1 MRVGFCCKYIGDD
14 ECNMRSTTVAWL
26 NRQTMRDAEI
36 RMRELMHHN
45 LAAIEKLIIN
55 VGSGQK
61 ITRMVRLG
69 SDILPMYT
77 HEIWGKFWQ
86 KPDIQTVLQER
97 FSSIGQLARD
107 LDVRLSFHPGQF
119 TVLASD
125 KPDVVERSIAEF
137 EYHCDMIRWMGYGQK
152 FQDFKC
158 NVHISGAQGAQG
170 IINVLPRLSA
180 EARNVISIENDEISW
195 GIDES
200 LKLVDHCA
208 LVLDIHH
215 HWVKDAEFIQPD
227 DPRVQMIIDSWRG
240 ERPVIHFSS
249 PRENILLGYDQDT
262 LPDHDRLI
270 KDGHNR
276 MAMRHHSQ
284 YYINTALV
292 EWAGGFLP
300 QFDIQ
305 TESKAKNLSRDAFL
319 RGLGLLDEN

>member
-36 RMRELMHHN
+36 RMREIMHHN
-45 LAAIEKLIIN
+45 LAAIEKLIRN
-55 VGSGQK
+55 VGAGPE

-77 HEIWGKFWQ
+77 HEVWQKFWQ
-86 KPDIQTVLQER
+86 KPDIQVIIADR
-97 FSSIGQLARD
+97 FKQIGDLARE

-125 KPDVVERSIAEF
+125 KQDVVERSIHEF

-170 IINVLPRLSA
+170 IIDVLPRLST
-180 EARNVISIENDEISW
+180 EARNVITIENDEISW
-195 GIDES
+195 GLDES
-200 LKLVDHCA
+200 LKLAEHCA

-215 HWVKDAEFIQPD
+215 HWVKEAEFIQPD
-227 DPRVQMIIDSWRG
+227 DPRVQMVIDSWRG
-240 ERPVIHFSS
+240 QRPVIHFSS
-249 PRENILLGYDQDT
+249 PRENILDNYRADA
-262 LPDHDRLI
+262 LPDHAQMLS
-270 KDGHNR
+270 DGHNR
-276 MAMRHHSQ
+276 MAMRAHSQ
-284 YYINTALV
+284 YYTNSALV
-292 EWAGGFLP
+292 QWAGTFMP

-305 TESKAKNLSRDAFL
+305 TESKAKNLSRDRFL
-319 RGLGLLDEN
+319 RELGHLDAE

>member
-26 NRQTMRDAEI
+26 NRQTPRDAEI
-36 RMRELMHHN
+36 RMRDIMHHN
-45 LAAIEKLIIN
+45 IAAVKKLITN
-55 VGSGQK
+55 VGSGPT

-77 HEIWGKFWQ
+77 HEVWSNFWQ
-86 KPDIQTVLQER
+86 KPDIQIALQDE
-97 FSSIGQLARD
+97 FASIGQLARD

-125 KPDVVERSIAEF
+125 KPDVVERSITEF

-170 IINVLPRLSA
+170 IIDVLPRLST
-180 EARNVISIENDEISW
+180 EARNVITIENDEISW
-195 GIDES
+195 GLDES
-200 LKLVDHCA
+200 LKLVEHCA

-227 DPRVQMIIDSWRG
+227 DARVQMVIDSWRG
-240 ERPVIHFSS
+240 ERPAIHFSS
-249 PRENILLGYDQDT
+249 PKEDILNNYDQHT
-262 LPDHDRLI
+262 LPDHAQLI
-270 KDGHNR
+270 ADGYHR
-276 MAMRHHSQ
+276 MAMRPHSN
-284 YYINTALV
+284 YYTNSALV
-292 EWAGGFLP
+292 SWAGSFLP

-319 RGLGLLDEN
+319 RDLGLLDD